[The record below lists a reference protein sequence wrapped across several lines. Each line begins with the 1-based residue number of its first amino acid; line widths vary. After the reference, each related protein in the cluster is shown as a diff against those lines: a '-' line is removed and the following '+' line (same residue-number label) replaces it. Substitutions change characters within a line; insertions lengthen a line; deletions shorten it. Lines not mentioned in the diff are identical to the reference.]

1 MIPDFAGAPPRL
13 GTDSTKWSRYAP
25 DVLPMW
31 VADMDV
37 PVAPPIAEALADR
50 LRHPVFGYAAV
61 SEQVRQVIADRMG
74 ARYGWAVS
82 PEHVVLLPGVVP
94 GFNMAARALVPAGG
108 GLHYH
113 APTYPPIRAVA
124 AHWGLR
130 DAPLPVDSDAATL
143 RRAMTR
149 DDAFLLCNPHNPTGH
164 LYSRAELEA
173 LARACLSVGAWII
186 SDEIHCD
193 LLFDGRRHVPIA
205 SLAPEVAARTVT
217 LMSPGKAFN
226 IAGLKIAFAIIQDGA
241 LRDRVEACRLG
252 MVDQGSGLGLL
263 AMEAA
268 FTQCDGW
275 RDALVSYLQANRDH
289 LVQRLGHLPGLRVA
303 APEATFLAWL
313 DLREAGIGPDPARVL
328 LERGRV
334 ALNPGADF
342 GAPGFAR
349 LNFGCPRELLDE
361 GIARIAACIPT

>member
-1 MIPDFAGAPPRL
+1 VIPDFAGAPPRL

-37 PVAPPIAEALADR
+37 PVAPPIVEALAER

-61 SEQVRQVIADRMG
+61 SDRARQAIADRMG
-74 ARYGWAVS
+74 ARHGWAVS

-94 GFNMAARALVPAGG
+94 GFNMAARALVPSGG
-108 GLHYH
+108 SLHYH

-130 DAPLPVDSDAATL
+130 DAPLPVEADAGEL
-143 RRAMTR
+143 RRVMVR

-164 LYSRAELEA
+164 AYARAELEA
-173 LARACLSVGAWII
+173 LAQACLSARAWII
-186 SDEIHCD
+186 ADEIHCD
-193 LLFDGRRHVPIA
+193 LLFDGRRHLPVA
-205 SLAPEVAARTVT
+205 SLAPEIAARTVT

-226 IAGLKIAFAIIQDGA
+226 IAGLKIAFAIIQDA
-241 LRDRVEACRLG
+241 DLRRRVEACRLG

-263 AMEAA
+263 ALEAA

-275 RDALVSYLQANRDH
+275 LAALIAYLQANRDH
-289 LVQRLGHLPGLRVA
+289 LVQRLRNVGGLRIA
-303 APEATFLAWL
+303 APQATFLAWL
-313 DLREAGIGPDPARVL
+313 DLREAGLGPDPAHAL

-334 ALNPGADF
+334 ALNPGPDF

-349 LNFGCPRELLDE
+349 LNFGCPREMLDE
-361 GIARIAACIPT
+361 GIARITGCIPS